1 MPIAYS
7 VFYHETTNG
16 IAANLS
22 TRGKPVLNT
31 LNSTN
36 NHFDLE
42 DDLTAQVAQTSII
55 VNDCPFQAYTHSEL
69 SFLQRFLSGIICRS
83 RPFASLTFTYL
94 AFFSRKVKASRLS
107 ECQQR
112 ERLSSW
118 MLKIMHA
125 WKNFDLLTVK
135 RYHLRIPFFKK
146 RCPFYTHS
154 LELCTSFNRCKCTVF

>member
-94 AFFSRKVKASRLS
+94 AFFSPKGKSKPIKRMSATRTTQFVNAKNHA
-107 ECQQR
+107 C
-112 ERLSSW
+112 
-118 MLKIMHA
+118 LK
-125 WKNFDLLTVK
+125 
-135 RYHLRIPFFKK
+135 
-146 RCPFYTHS
+146 
-154 LELCTSFNRCKCTVF
+154 EL